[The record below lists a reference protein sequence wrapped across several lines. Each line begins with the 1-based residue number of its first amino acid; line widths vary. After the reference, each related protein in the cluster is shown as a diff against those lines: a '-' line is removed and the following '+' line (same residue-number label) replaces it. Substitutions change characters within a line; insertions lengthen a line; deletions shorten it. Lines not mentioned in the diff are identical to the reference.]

1 MSTLT
6 DIKKRIC
13 ELEGGGFQ
21 ELCDALLSR
30 SGYEGIHAY
39 GMQSGT
45 MKTTIGN
52 PDTYFKNAAGKYI
65 FVAYTTQKERLF
77 YKAKEDIEKCLDVS
91 KTGVEIKDIA
101 EIIFCHTSSNLSAG
115 EDKTLSDI
123 CTRQGILFNIYG
135 IDRIADEIYRFHKI
149 LSKDH
154 LGLSIDTNQIMDY
167 KTFVE
172 KYDANEMA
180 TPLSTIF
187 QFRESEYSQM
197 LTSLNNSKV
206 IAVVGQ
212 AGVGKSRI
220 SLEVAKNYGLENG
233 YRILCIRSTDLP
245 ISEDIASYIERP
257 GKYLIFIDD
266 ANELIG
272 LKSVLE
278 YLNYLQNGYDV
289 KIITTMR
296 DYTADSVI
304 AQIKEY
310 TRPHIYR
317 INRFTDDEIKSFLDV
332 NMEIRNSDYVD
343 KIIKIAEGNARIAYM
358 TGKLAKLT
366 QNIKA
371 IKDATDLYEN
381 YYGKILSSSPLIV
394 EKKLCLTASIIALLH
409 TINLGELTCLET
421 ILEKFELSTDE
432 FKINVYR
439 LFELEFVDI
448 KLDKVAIIS
457 DQCLGNY
464 MLLYCFFKKKYITFS
479 EILEVGFRNFRTGII
494 KATSVLWNI
503 FSSDEVHSYLDS
515 EIKKVWDIFESE
527 SEQIFCE
534 YVKVFHD
541 FRPLDALLFVK
552 GKIDQVENQ
561 VVDITTIDF
570 AKNEYREN
578 DTILELLTGYRYQEN
593 LEIAIELICEYVN
606 KKQNV
611 VRDAY
616 DCIKNYY
623 SINQYSDRNDYYVEK
638 SLIGT
643 LKRKRESEVLTKLF
657 LAIADH
663 FLQTVFSP
671 VENSRGNKI
680 VMYNIPVLLTEG
692 SKEFRKGIWEELS
705 KIADLAKWQIDVLH
719 VLQKY
724 AQGWQEQDEEIISFD
739 QSYIIPIIL
748 KLESC
753 SEIKK
758 GELYNQLT
766 KKWKHYEIKTK
777 EYIND
782 IYDSDIW
789 NVYHTFSE
797 RYFDSDLDY
806 EEAEKIRQEKIIS
819 FAECISIS
827 KLEELVK
834 QLNALSGELENKR
847 YEFVSSIAIFVSAI
861 LSNRCKLETFVD
873 ALISYGSNID
883 IHPGQIITELIVLW
897 GEEKSYDFICEREFS
912 YSNQWKFVFF
922 ESLSQEKI
930 NKEWTERLIAFL
942 NEDSDKSITSSSYRK
957 LIFLEKYLSI
967 DSEIFCRCSKII
979 FEKKQYSI
987 FIVKIYFDLFFNKH
1001 CCSPDQLYK
1010 YFKGNK
1016 DLLKEIY
1023 LFLAGNDSH
1032 MDYDGT
1038 FIRYF
1043 ISEDTSWLHSYAVYF
1058 YEHHDGHIGYEQ
1070 ERITSCWKLD
1080 NYDKIFDYL
1089 FDYIAEREKTFYWRM
1104 KNTFVNILVH
1114 KQGEDDIVKKQNEWV
1129 IRTIRKNYDNE
1140 KIFVLFEI
1148 LSERG
1153 TELRVEAI
1161 KTFVSLNQSFE
1172 VFSKLT
1178 LEPNHWGG
1186 SGSMVPYMQ
1195 ARVKYYE
1202 SLLPIFTGLDFLQH
1216 KKLIQDN
1223 IEVWKR
1229 RIEKEEIDEIMEE
1242 RFL

>member
-6 DIKKRIC
+6 DIKRRII
-13 ELEGGGFQ
+13 ELEGGAFQ

-30 SGYEGIHAY
+30 SGYEGIHAF

-52 PDTYFKNAAGKYI
+52 PDTYFKNSVGKYI
-65 FVAYTTQKERLF
+65 FVAYTTQKERLY

-91 KTGVEIKDIA
+91 KTGVETKDIA

-115 EDKTLSDI
+115 NDKKLSDI
-123 CTRQGILFNIYG
+123 CASHGILLNIYG
-135 IDRIADEIYRFHKI
+135 IDRLADEIYRFHKI

-172 KYDANEMA
+172 RYDANEMA

-187 QFRESEYSQM
+187 QFRENEYNDM
-197 LTSLNNSKV
+197 ITSLNNSKV

-257 GKYLIFIDD
+257 GKYLLFIDD

-278 YLNYLQNGYDV
+278 YLNFLQNGYDV
-289 KIITTMR
+289 KIIATMR
-296 DYTADSVI
+296 DYTAESVI

-310 TRPHIYR
+310 TTPHIYR
-317 INRFTDDEIKSFLDV
+317 INRFTDDEIKTFLDV

-343 KIIKIAEGNARIAYM
+343 KIINIAEGNARIAYM
-358 TGKLAKLT
+358 TGRLAKLT
-366 QNIKA
+366 QNLEA
-371 IKDATDLYEN
+371 IKDATDLYES
-381 YYGKILSSSPLIV
+381 YYGKILSNSPIIV
-394 EKKLCLTASIIALLH
+394 EKDLCLSASIIALLH
-409 TINLGELTCLET
+409 TINLGELSCLEA
-421 ILEKFELSTDE
+421 ILEKIDISIDE

-448 KLDKVAIIS
+448 KLDKVAIVS

-464 MLLYCFFKKKYITFS
+464 MLLYCFFKKKYILFS
-479 EILEVGFRNFRTGII
+479 DILEVGFRNFRTGII

-503 FSSDEVHSYLDS
+503 FSSEEVHSYLES
-515 EIKKVWDIFESE
+515 EIKKVWDLFENE

-552 GKIDQVENQ
+552 GKIDQVDNQ
-561 VVDITTIDF
+561 VVDITEIDF
-570 AKNEYREN
+570 TKNEYKEK
-578 DTILELLTGYRYQEN
+578 DTIMELLAVYRYHEN
-593 LEIAIELICEYVN
+593 LETAIELICEYVN
-606 KKQNV
+606 KKQDV
-611 VRDAY
+611 VKDAY
-616 DCIKNYY
+616 DCIENYY
-623 SINQYSDRNDYYVEK
+623 SINQYSVRNNYYVEK
-638 SLIGT
+638 KLINT
-643 LKRKRESEVLTKLF
+643 LRRKRESEILTILF
-657 LAIADH
+657 IAVAEQ
-663 FLQTVFSP
+663 FLQTVFRP
-671 VENSRGNKI
+671 VEYSRGNKM
-680 VMYNIPVLLTEG
+680 VMYNIPLVLTEG
-692 SKEFRKGIWEELS
+692 SKEFRKGIWEELF
-705 KIADLAKWQIDVLH
+705 KIADSKKWQLH
-719 VLQKY
+719 ILKVLQKY
-724 AQGWQEQDEEIISFD
+724 AQGWQEHDEDIISYD
-739 QSYIIPIIL
+739 QSYIVSIIL
-748 KLESC
+748 KLDSC
-753 SEIKK
+753 SEIIK
-758 GELYNQLT
+758 GELINQLER
-766 KKWKHYEIKTK
+766 KWKHYGIKTK
-777 EYIND
+777 ECIND

-789 NVYHTFSE
+789 NVYHMFSE

-806 EEAEKIRQEKIIS
+806 EEAKKIWQEKITS
-819 FAECISIS
+819 FAEGINTS
-827 KLEELVK
+827 KIEELVK
-834 QLNALSGELENKR
+834 QLNALIEELDNKR
-847 YEFVSSIAIFVSAI
+847 YEFISSIDIFVSAI

-873 ALISYGSNID
+873 ALISYGSSID

-897 GEEKSYDFICEREFS
+897 GEKSTYNFISERQFQ
-912 YSNQWKFVFF
+912 YSNLWKFVFF
-922 ESLSQEKI
+922 ESLLQEKI

-942 NEDSDKSITSSSYRK
+942 NEDSDKSITTSSYRN

-967 DSEIFCRCSKII
+967 DSEIFCRCAKII
-979 FEKKQYSI
+979 LEKKQYSI

-1010 YFKGNK
+1010 YFEGDK
-1016 DLLKEIY
+1016 DILKEIY
-1023 LFLAGNDSH
+1023 FFLADNDSH

-1038 FIRYF
+1038 FIKYF
-1043 ISEDTSWLHSYAVYF
+1043 ISVDTSWLHSYAVYF
-1058 YEHHDGHIGYEQ
+1058 YEHQNEHIGYNQ

-1080 NYDKIFDYL
+1080 NFYEIFDYL
-1089 FDYIAEREKTFYWRM
+1089 FDYIAEREKNFYWKM
-1104 KNTFVNILVH
+1104 KNPFVNILIH
-1114 KQGEDDIVKKQNEWV
+1114 KQGEDDIVKRQHEWV
-1129 IRTIRKNYDNE
+1129 THTIRNNYDSE
-1140 KIFVLFEI
+1140 KIFLLFEI
-1148 LSERG
+1148 LSELG
-1153 TELRVEAI
+1153 EELRVEAI
-1161 KTFVSLNQSFE
+1161 KTFVSLNKSFDI
-1172 VFSKLT
+1172 FSKLR

-1202 SLLPIFTGLDFLQH
+1202 SLLPFFTGLDFLQH